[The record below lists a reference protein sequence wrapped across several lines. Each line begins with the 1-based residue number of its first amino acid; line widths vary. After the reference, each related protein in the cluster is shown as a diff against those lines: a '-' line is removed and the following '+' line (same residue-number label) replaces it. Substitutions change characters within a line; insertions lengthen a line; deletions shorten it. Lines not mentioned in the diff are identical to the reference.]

1 MSPNEVTEMW
11 NCTFDFS
18 LGLGKHTRRL
28 KYTDFSLLWISFFLT
43 SVSTIFSNCFTR
55 FMLIFSIYFC
65 SYLIPKPHL
74 PILDEC
80 PSELP
85 YSQTTAG
92 ATRPAMSALIP
103 LLLVL
108 PEIHHRGSQH
118 VRQHCNNCQGKKVCL
133 CLRKTSAISL
143 FLQHIHCWKE
153 TTRAKVH
160 STVVPGSCVSP
171 SVLYFH

>member
-1 MSPNEVTEMW
+1 MSCSSLLVAAQQGAFHNSTTKGITVSHQQARENCLVIGINLICTNTDRNQVYHRIIYYRSDLMSPNEVTEMW

-28 KYTDFSLLWISFFLT
+28 KYTDLSLLGISLFLT

-55 FMLIFSIYFC
+55 FVLIFSIYFC
-65 SYLIPKPHL
+65 SQLIPKPYL

-92 ATRPAMSALIP
+92 ATRPATCA
-103 LLLVL
+103 
-108 PEIHHRGSQH
+108 
-118 VRQHCNNCQGKKVCL
+118 
-133 CLRKTSAISL
+133 
-143 FLQHIHCWKE
+143 
-153 TTRAKVH
+153 
-160 STVVPGSCVSP
+160 
-171 SVLYFH
+171 